1 MREYVFTKYAT
12 IKSFTP
18 LSEGWLEIEYPNLE
32 QQIQASF
39 PIPIV
44 SAHYCVWSTDD
55 FVDADSNRNN
65 FHYTALGALRDKQH
79 RSRRAKLVWV
89 QLGTTW

>member
-1 MREYVFTKYAT
+1 MHNCIFTKSAT
-12 IKSFTP
+12 IKAFTQLLKGGP
-18 LSEGWLEIEYPNLE
+18 EIEYSNLE

-65 FHYTALGALRDKQH
+65 FHYTALGTLRDKQH